1 MTPPIA
7 TLSGRESL
15 GVASFAHASG
25 GHESRPRL
33 NASRQILATRAL
45 GSGTRTSA
53 THGAFRRAAGC
64 ALASLCLALAPRA
77 ASAQATTAERET
89 ARSLMDEAD
98 SFREAGDLTR
108 ALERY
113 QAADAIMHVPTTG
126 LEVARTQA
134 QLMHLVDATTTAIEV
149 ANSAPGPNEPA
160 LFARTRT
167 VAQAMVDSLRP
178 RVPSLTLKVEP
189 IGVVYELRIDN
200 ILVPEGAHGLPYKLD
215 PGDHVILVQAPGY
228 RSITERL
235 ALAESQRIERR
246 FKLALTKS
254 PPLLEAPQSSASAPD
269 TNIAARYQQAELDA
283 DTAGRTRG
291 YVALGTGGAV
301 LLAGVA
307 TGIAAVSLSEDAK
320 DQCSGRRCPPSAEPA
335 IDRANTLANVSNIT
349 LVLGALGIAYGLFE
363 LLTHASDDT
372 DSAPRGRT
380 GVVLS
385 PSSVAIRGEL

>member
-7 TLSGRESL
+7 TLSGRKPL
-15 GVASFAHASG
+15 GVASFV
-25 GHESRPRL
+25 
-33 NASRQILATRAL
+33 T
-45 GSGTRTSA
+45 
-53 THGAFRRAAGC
+53 
-64 ALASLCLALAPRA
+64 LASLCLVLPARA
-77 ASAQATTAERET
+77 AFAQPTTAERET

-98 SFREAGDLTR
+98 SFRQAGDLRR

-134 QLMHLVDATTTAIEV
+134 QLMHLVDATATAIEV

-160 LFARTRT
+160 LFLRARTT
-167 VAQAMVDSLRP
+167 AQAMVEALRP

-200 ILVPEGAHGLPYKLD
+200 VLVPEGAHGLPYKLD
-215 PGDHVILVQAPGY
+215 PGDHVFLVQAPGY

-246 FKLALTKS
+246 LKLVSTKA
-254 PPLLEAPQSSASAPD
+254 PPGLETPQPSAATQPGD

-301 LLAGVA
+301 LLAGIA

-320 DQCSGRRCPPSAEPA
+320 DHCSGRRCPPSAEPA

-349 LVLGALGIAYGLFE
+349 LPLGALGVAYGLFE
-363 LLTHASDDT
+363 LLTHTNDDSDL
-372 DSAPRGRT
+372 ARRPRPR
-380 GVVLS
+380 VMLS
-385 PSSVAIRGEL
+385 TSSVSIRGEL